1 MYPRRPDGDKQLD
14 ASEVKKKQA
23 TVRQQLRNNI
33 VHSARTEGRQASG
46 CTRG

>member
-33 VHSARTEGRQASG
+33 VHEEKVDKV
-46 CTRG
+46 